1 MTLRLT
7 EIRDLAYRF
16 VPTTAA
22 DRRLYEYGA
31 RSWWPAHEL
40 GHFLVATRDEC
51 HQSLFDLDLYMNDLT
66 RYTRAPKYR
75 YVIAREIAATS
86 ISQRLLRRS
95 GHTALAD
102 EEIQYTD
109 EATLECTFE
118 RWCKRAV
125 EKLLRENQ
133 AYRLPTTLR
142 GLEALLTRKAQAV
155 GTPYYPSRRAAKAAR
170 AVSGRA
176 CRTS

>member
-7 EIRDLAYRF
+7 EIMDLAYRF
-16 VPTTAA
+16 VPIAAA
-22 DRRLYEYGA
+22 DWRLYDYGS
-31 RSWWPAHEL
+31 RSWWPAHEI
-40 GHFLVATRDEC
+40 GHFLVATAAEC
-51 HQSLFDLDLYMNDLT
+51 RQSLFDLDLYMSDLN

-75 YVIAREIAATS
+75 YVIAREIAAIS

-118 RWCKRAV
+118 RWCKRSAG
-125 EKLLRENQ
+125 KLLRENQ
-133 AYRLPTTLR
+133 AHRLPTTPQ
-142 GLEALLTRKAQAV
+142 GLEALLARKARQV
-155 GTPYYPSRRAAKAAR
+155 GTTYYPSRRAAKAAHAR
-170 AVSGRA
+170 QA
-176 CRTS
+176 CQTR